1 MGFAAKK
8 TLNHTVFGITLTI
21 LLLVLAATLCFPTD
35 LTADLKALQGW
46 ITNYFGW
53 FYVLCASLIFF
64 TIVYLGLSRF
74 GDIKLG
80 PDHSKPD
87 FSNRAWF
94 AMLFSAGM
102 GIGLLFFGVGEPLMH
117 YLSPPSA
124 APQTVLAARQ
134 AMHLTFFHWGFTAWG
149 IYAIV
154 AILLAFFS
162 FRYKLPLT
170 LRSAFYPL
178 LGERIYGLFGDI
190 VDVFAVLATL
200 FGVTTSLG
208 YGILQINSGLNY
220 LFGLPVNAIVQG
232 VLIAFIM
239 VFVILS
245 ATSGL
250 NRGIK
255 YISGANIL
263 LAVLL
268 MLLILFLGQTSML
281 FKVFVQNVGS
291 YLSSFVHDTFNL
303 YAYQQKEKWLGG
315 WTLLYWTWWL
325 SWSPFVGLFI
335 ARISRGRTIREFVM
349 GVLFVPTLFTCIW
362 MTVFGNSA
370 IEMVHNGFTRLAEVA
385 TADVSLALF
394 VFLERFPF
402 SQVLSGVAVLMV
414 FLFFV
419 TSADS
424 AAYVIDMLCSNGK
437 DKTPARQKIFWCG
450 TIGLITAALL
460 YSGGLAALQALTM
473 ISALP
478 LTIALLG
485 CMYGLLK
492 SLRMDH
498 AKKESQNYTP
508 VQASSA
514 KGWENRLNAIID
526 CPDARDAKDFL
537 TNTVMV
543 VFERIS
549 EQFKQRGLHTS
560 VTHDPQKKLAQFKV
574 GLGEEMDFV
583 YGVKLLE
590 TEVPDYARRMVDIAF
605 RAEVFLREGGQDYDV
620 IGWSQDA
627 LINDV
632 VEQYGRHM
640 HFLYK
645 IRE

>member
-1 MGFAAKK
+1 MGNTPSKHQ
-8 TLNHTVFGITLTI
+8 LNRTVFGITLAV
-21 LLLVLAATLCFPTD
+21 LLLVLGMALAFPAGMAAQLR
-35 LTADLKALQGW
+35 AVQQW
-46 ITNYFGW
+46 ITAHFGW
-53 FYVLCASLIFF
+53 FYVLSASIIFF
-64 TIVYLGLSRF
+64 SIVFLGLSRF
-74 GDIKLG
+74 GSVKLG

-87 FSNRAWF
+87 FSNTAWF

-117 YLSPPSA
+117 YLEPPAATPQSA
-124 APQTVLAARQ
+124 AAARQ
-134 AMHLTFFHWGFTAWG
+134 AMHITFFHWGFTAWG

-162 FRYKLPLT
+162 FRYQLPLT

-178 LGERIYGLFGDI
+178 LGERIYGLFGDL

-208 YGILQINSGLNY
+208 YGILQINSGLGY
-220 LFGLPVNAIVQG
+220 LFGLPSTSLTQVL
-232 VLIAFIM
+232 LIALIM
-239 VFVILS
+239 VFVVIS
-245 ATSGL
+245 AVSGL
-250 NRGIK
+250 KRGIK
-255 YISGANIL
+255 YISTVNIL

-268 MLLILFLGQTSML
+268 TLLILLLGNTSML
-281 FKVFVQNVGS
+281 FKVLVQNVGS

-303 YAYQQKEKWLGG
+303 YAYQQKETWLGG

-349 GVLFVPTLFTCIW
+349 GVLLVPTIFTCIW

-370 IEMVHNGFTRLAEVA
+370 IGMVQEGFTRLAEVA
-385 TADVSLALF
+385 TADVSQALF
-394 VFLERFPF
+394 VFLERFPMP
-402 SQVLSGVAVLMV
+402 SVLSAVAVLMV

-424 AAYVIDMLCSNGK
+424 GAYVIDMLCSNGK
-437 DKTPARQKIFWCG
+437 DKTPARQKVFWCCA
-450 TIGLITAALL
+450 IGIITAALL
-460 YSGGLAALQALTM
+460 CMGGLAALQSLTM

-478 LTIALLG
+478 LTIAILG
-485 CMYGLLK
+485 CMCGLFK
-492 SLRMDH
+492 SLRMDLE
-498 AKKESQNYTP
+498 KKESQNYTP
-508 VQASSA
+508 VQASSSA
-514 KGWENRLNAIID
+514 GWEDRLNAIID
-526 CPDARDAKDFL
+526 CPDARDARDFL
-537 TNTVMV
+537 TNTVLV
-543 VFERIS
+543 VFRRVAG
-549 EQFKQRGLHTS
+549 QFKKRGLATTI
-560 VTHDPQKKLAQFKV
+560 THDPDRKLARFTV
-574 GLGEEMDFV
+574 GLGEEMDFT
-583 YGVKLLE
+583 YGVRLQE
-590 TEVPDYARRMVDIAF
+590 TEVPDYASRMADISF

-627 LINDV
+627 LINDI

-645 IRE
+645 IR

>member
-1 MGFAAKK
+1 MGDDSRHY
-8 TLNHTVFGITLTI
+8 LNRTVFFITLTI
-21 LLLVLAATLCFPTD
+21 LLLVLGAAICFPAF
-35 LTADLKALQGW
+35 LTAELKSVQHW
-46 ITNYFGW
+46 ITSYFGW
-53 FYVLCASLIFF
+53 FYVLSASLIFF

-87 FSNRAWF
+87 FSNTSWF

-117 YLSPPSA
+117 YLSPPSGTTESA
-124 APQTVLAARQ
+124 LAARQ
-134 AMHLTFFHWGFTAWG
+134 AMHITFFHWGFTAWG

-178 LGERIYGLFGDI
+178 LGDRIYGLFGDF

-208 YGILQINSGLNY
+208 FGILQINSGLSY
-220 LFGLPVNAIVQG
+220 LFGLPANEVVQG
-232 VLIAFIM
+232 ILIFIIM
-239 VFVILS
+239 IFVIIS

-250 NRGIK
+250 DRGIK
-255 YISGANIL
+255 YISATNIM
-263 LAVLL
+263 LAVML

-281 FKVFVQNVGS
+281 FKVLVQNVGS

-349 GVLFVPTLFTCIW
+349 GVLFVPTIFTCIW

-370 IEMVHNGFTRLAEVA
+370 IDMVQSGFTRLADVVS
-385 TADVSLALF
+385 ADVSQALF
-394 VFLERFPF
+394 VFLERFPL
-402 SQVLSGVAVLMV
+402 SSVLSGVAVLMV

-437 DKTPARQKIFWCG
+437 DKTPARQKIFWCAA
-450 TIGLITAALL
+450 IGLITAALL
-460 YSGGLAALQALTM
+460 YTGGLPALQSLTM

-478 LTIALLG
+478 LTVAILG
-485 CMYGLLK
+485 CMCGLFK
-492 SLRMDH
+492 SLRMDYE
-498 AKKESQNYTP
+498 KKESQNYSP

-526 CPDARDAKDFL
+526 CPDASDAKDFL
-537 TNTVMV
+537 TNTVLV
-543 VFERIS
+543 VFEKIS
-549 EQFKQRGLHTS
+549 DQFKKRGLHTS
-560 VTHDPQKKLAQFKV
+560 ITHDPKKKMAQFKV
-574 GLGEEMDFV
+574 ELGEEMDFI

-590 TEVPDYARRMVDIAF
+590 TEVPDYARRMVDSSF

-645 IRE
+645 IR

>member
-1 MGFAAKK
+1 MGINPKN
-8 TLNHTVFGITLTI
+8 TLNRNVFGITLTFLI
-21 LLLVLAATLCFPTD
+21 IVLGTAICFPSEMATE
-35 LTADLKALQGW
+35 LKSIQQW
-46 ITNYFGW
+46 ITEYFGW
-53 FYVLCASLIFF
+53 FYVLSASLIFF
-64 TIVYLGLSRF
+64 TIVFLGISRF

-87 FSNRAWF
+87 FSNTSWF

-117 YLSPPSA
+117 YIEPPSA
-124 APQTVLAARQ
+124 DPQSTLAARQ
-134 AMHLTFFHWGFTAWG
+134 AMHITFFHWGFTAWG

-170 LRSAFYPL
+170 LRSAFYPI
-178 LGERIYGLFGDI
+178 LGDRIYGFFGDL

-208 YGILQINSGLNY
+208 YGILQINSGLGY
-220 LFGLPVNAIVQG
+220 LFGIPVNTLIQGILIV
-232 VLIAFIM
+232 IIM
-239 VFVILS
+239 VFVIIS

-250 NRGIK
+250 TRGIK

-263 LAVLL
+263 LAVVL
-268 MLLILFLGQTSML
+268 MLLILFLGKTSML
-281 FKVFVQNVGS
+281 FKVLVQNVGS

-303 YAYQQKEKWLGG
+303 YAYQKKDTWLGG

-349 GVLFVPTLFTCIW
+349 GVLFVPTIFTCIW

-370 IEMVHNGFTRLAEVA
+370 IDLVQNGFSRLAQTA
-385 TADVSLALF
+385 TEDVSLALF
-394 VFLERFPF
+394 VFLEKFPL
-402 SQVLSGVAVLMV
+402 SSVLSGVAVLMV

-437 DKTPARQKIFWCG
+437 DKTPARQKIFWCAAIG
-450 TIGLITAALL
+450 FITIALL
-460 YSGGLAALQALTM
+460 YTGGLAALQSLTM
-473 ISALP
+473 ISAFP
-478 LTIALLG
+478 LTVAILG
-485 CMYGLLK
+485 CMCGLIK
-492 SLRMDH
+492 SLRMDN
-498 AKKESQNYTP
+498 AKKESQNYSP

-526 CPDARDAKDFL
+526 CPDASDAKDFL
-537 TNTVMV
+537 TNTVLV
-543 VFERIS
+543 VFEKIA
-549 EQFKQRGLHTS
+549 EQFKQKGLKT
-560 VTHDPQKKLAQFKV
+560 VITHDQKKKMAQFTV
-574 GLGEEMDFV
+574 ELGEEMDFI

-645 IRE
+645 IRV

>member
-1 MGFAAKK
+1 
-8 TLNHTVFGITLTI
+8 
-21 LLLVLAATLCFPTD
+21 
-35 LTADLKALQGW
+35 
-46 ITNYFGW
+46 
-53 FYVLCASLIFF
+53 
-64 TIVYLGLSRF
+64 
-74 GDIKLG
+74 
-80 PDHSKPD
+80 
-87 FSNRAWF
+87 
-94 AMLFSAGM
+94 
-102 GIGLLFFGVGEPLMH
+102 MH
-117 YLSPPSA
+117 YLSPPSGD
-124 APQTVLAARQ
+124 PQTAQAARQ
-134 AMHLTFFHWGFTAWG
+134 AMHITFFHWGFTAWA

-154 AILLAFFS
+154 AILLAFFA

-178 LGERIYGLFGDI
+178 LGDRIYGLFGDF

-208 YGILQINSGLNY
+208 YGILQINSGLSY
-220 LFGLPVNAIVQG
+220 LFGLPVNALIQG
-232 VLIAFIM
+232 LLIAIIM
-239 VFVILS
+239 LFVILS

-250 NRGIK
+250 DRGIK
-255 YISGANIL
+255 YISSANIL

-268 MLLILFLGQTSML
+268 VMLILFFGQTSML
-281 FKVFVQNVGS
+281 FKVLVQNVGS

-303 YAYQQKEKWLGG
+303 YAYQQKESWLGG

-335 ARISRGRTIREFVM
+335 ARISKGRTIREFVM
-349 GVLFVPTLFTCIW
+349 GVLFVPTIFTCIW

-370 IEMVHNGFTRLAEVA
+370 IDMVQNGFTRLSEIASE
-385 TADVSLALF
+385 DVSLALF
-394 VFLERFPF
+394 VFLERFPL
-402 SQVLSGVAVLMV
+402 SSVLSVVAVLMV

-437 DKTPARQKIFWCG
+437 DKTPARQKIFWC
-450 TIGLITAALL
+450 TAIGLITAALL
-460 YSGGLAALQALTM
+460 YTGGLAALQSLTM
-473 ISALP
+473 IFAFP
-478 LTIALLG
+478 LTVAILG
-485 CMYGLLK
+485 CMCGLIK
-492 SLRMDH
+492 SLRIDH
-498 AKKESQNYTP
+498 AKKESQNYSP

-514 KGWENRLNAIID
+514 LGWENRLNAIID
-526 CPDARDAKDFL
+526 CPDASDAKDFL

-543 VFERIS
+543 VFERMAAH
-549 EQFKQRGLHTS
+549 FKERGLKT
-560 VTHDPQKKLAQFKV
+560 VITHDPKKRMAQFTV
-574 GLGEEMDFV
+574 GLGEEMDFI

-590 TEVPDYARRMVDIAF
+590 TEVPDYASRMVDISF

-627 LINDV
+627 LINDI

-645 IRE
+645 IR

>member
-1 MGFAAKK
+1 MATSSKSP
-8 TLNHTVFGITLTI
+8 LNRTVFSITLGT
-21 LLLVLAATLCFPTD
+21 LLLVLITALCFPEGMA
-35 LTADLKALQGW
+35 LELKAVQQW
-46 ITNYFGW
+46 ITSYFGW
-53 FYVLCASLIFF
+53 FYVLSASLIFF

-87 FSNRAWF
+87 FSNTAWF

-117 YLSPPSA
+117 YLSPPSGD
-124 APQTVLAARQ
+124 PQTAQAARQ
-134 AMHLTFFHWGFTAWG
+134 AMHITFFHWGFTAWG

-154 AILLAFFS
+154 AIVLAFFA

-178 LGERIYGLFGDI
+178 LGDRIYGIFGDL

-208 YGILQINSGLNY
+208 YGILQINSGLGY
-220 LFGLPVNAIVQG
+220 LFGLPVNALVQG
-232 VLIAFIM
+232 LLIIFIM
-239 VFVILS
+239 LFVILS

-250 NRGIK
+250 DKGIK
-255 YISGANIL
+255 YISSANIL

-268 MLLILFLGQTSML
+268 VMLILFFGQTSML
-281 FKVFVQNVGS
+281 FKVLVQNVGS

-303 YAYQQKEKWLGG
+303 YAYQQKESWLGG

-349 GVLFVPTLFTCIW
+349 GVLFVPTIFTCIW

-370 IEMVHNGFTRLAEVA
+370 IDMVQNGFTRLSVIASE
-385 TADVSLALF
+385 DVSLALF
-394 VFLERFPF
+394 VFLERFPL
-402 SQVLSGVAVLMV
+402 SSVLSGVAVLMV

-437 DKTPARQKIFWCG
+437 DKTPARQKIFWCAA
-450 TIGLITAALL
+450 IGLITAALL
-460 YSGGLAALQALTM
+460 YTGGLAALQSLTM
-473 ISALP
+473 IFAFP
-478 LTIALLG
+478 LTMAILG
-485 CMYGLLK
+485 CMCGLIK
-492 SLRMDH
+492 SLRIDH
-498 AKKESQNYTP
+498 AKKESQNYSP

-526 CPDARDAKDFL
+526 CPDASDAKDFL
-537 TNTVMV
+537 SNTVMV
-543 VFERIS
+543 VFERIA
-549 EQFKQRGLHTS
+549 
-560 VTHDPQKKLAQFKV
+560 AQFKARGLNTVISHDPKKRMAQFTV
-574 GLGEEMDFV
+574 GLGEEMDFI

-590 TEVPDYARRMVDIAF
+590 TEVPDYASRMVDISF

-632 VEQYGRHM
+632 VEQYARHM

-645 IRE
+645 IR

>member
-1 MGFAAKK
+1 MGQ
-8 TLNHTVFGITLTI
+8 TPRNHLNRTVFTITLTI
-21 LLLVLAATLCFPTD
+21 LLLVLGTAVCLPETLTSE
-35 LTADLKALQGW
+35 LKAVQQW
-46 ITNYFGW
+46 ITSYFGW
-53 FYVLCASLIFF
+53 FYVLSASIIFF

-87 FSNRAWF
+87 FSNTAWF

-124 APQTVLAARQ
+124 APETTLAARQ
-134 AMHLTFFHWGFTAWG
+134 ALHITFFHWGFTAWG

-154 AILLAFFS
+154 AIVLAFFA

-178 LGERIYGLFGDI
+178 LGERINGLFGDF

-220 LFGLPVNAIVQG
+220 LFGLPVTSFVQG
-232 VLIAFIM
+232 TLIFIIM
-239 VFVILS
+239 IFVIIS

-250 NRGIK
+250 DKGIK
-255 YISGANIL
+255 YISGTNIL

-281 FKVFVQNVGS
+281 FKVLVQNVGS

-303 YAYQQKEKWLGG
+303 YAYQQKESWLGG

-335 ARISRGRTIREFVM
+335 ARISRGRTIREFVL
-349 GVLFVPTLFTCIW
+349 GVLCVPTLFTCIW

-370 IEMVHNGFTRLAEVA
+370 IDMVQHGFTRLAEVA
-385 TADVSLALF
+385 TADVSQALF
-394 VFLERFPF
+394 VFLEGFPL
-402 SQVLSGVAVLMV
+402 SSVLSAVAVLMV

-437 DKTPARQKIFWCG
+437 DKTPARQKIFWCVA
-450 TIGLITAALL
+450 IGLITAALL
-460 YSGGLAALQALTM
+460 YSGGLGALQSLTM
-473 ISALP
+473 IFAFP
-478 LTIALLG
+478 LTVAILG
-485 CMYGLLK
+485 CMCGLFK
-492 SLRMDH
+492 SLRLDQE
-498 AKKESQNYTP
+498 KKDSQNYTP

-514 KGWENRLNAIID
+514 KGWEDRLDAIID
-526 CPDARDAKDFL
+526 CPDVRDARSFL
-537 TNTVMV
+537 SNTVIV
-543 VFERIS
+543 VFEKIAV
-549 EQFKQRGLHTS
+549 QFKAHGLKTKI
-560 VTHDPQKKLAQFKV
+560 THDPVKRLAQFTV
-574 GLGEEMDFV
+574 ELGEEIDFI
-583 YGVKLLE
+583 YGVKLRE
-590 TEVPDYARRMVDIAF
+590 TEVPDYASRLTDSAY

-645 IRE
+645 IR

>member
-1 MGFAAKK
+1 MFSLKK
-8 TLNHTVFGITLTI
+8 MNHTVFGITFSI
-21 LLLVLAATLCFPTD
+21 LILVLTVAIFSSSTITITL
-35 LTADLKALQGW
+35 KSIQSW
-46 ITNYFGW
+46 ITSYFGW
-53 FYVLCASLIFF
+53 FYVLSATIIFF
-64 TIVYLGLSRF
+64 TIVYLGVSRF

-87 FSNRAWF
+87 FSNTAWF

-124 APQTVLAARQ
+124 TPKSALAARQ

-170 LRSAFYPL
+170 LRSAFYPI
-178 LGERIYGLFGDI
+178 LGDRIYGFFGDI

-220 LFGLPVNAIVQG
+220 LFGLPVNALVQG
-232 VLIAFIM
+232 LLIAFIM

-245 ATSGL
+245 AMSGL

-255 YISGANIL
+255 YISAANIF
-263 LAVLL
+263 LAILL
-268 MLLILFLGQTSML
+268 MILILLFGNTSML

-303 YAYQQKEKWLGG
+303 YAYQQKDKWLGG

-335 ARISRGRTIREFVM
+335 ARISRGRTIREFVL
-349 GVLFVPTLFTCIW
+349 GVLLVPTIFTCIW

-370 IEMVHNGFTRLAEVA
+370 IDMVHNGFTRLAEVA
-385 TADVSLALF
+385 TSDVSLALF
-394 VFLERFPF
+394 VFLEKFPF
-402 SQVLSGVAVLMV
+402 SSVLSLLAVLMV

-424 AAYVIDMLCSNGK
+424 ASYVIDMLCSNGY
-437 DKTPARQKIFWCG
+437 DKTPARQKVFWG
-450 TIGLITAALL
+450 ITIGFVTAALL
-460 YSGGLAALQALTM
+460 YTGGLAALQAMTM
-473 ISALP
+473 ISAFP
-478 LTIALLG
+478 LTVALLG

-492 SLRMDH
+492 SLRIDH
-498 AKKESQNYTP
+498 AKKESQSYSP

-514 KGWENRLNAIID
+514 KGWEERLNTIID

-537 TNTVMV
+537 TQTVLI
-543 VFERIS
+543 VFEKIAQ
-549 EQFKQRGLHTS
+549 QFKQRGLDTKI
-560 VTHDPQKKLAQFKV
+560 TYDQKKKYAQFSV
-574 GLGEEMDFV
+574 ELGEEMDFI
-583 YGVKLLE
+583 YGVRLFE
-590 TEVPDYARRMVDIAF
+590 TDVPDYARRMVDIAF

-645 IRE
+645 IRS